1 MQHKVMNP
9 YRERHYRQRVR
20 TDRLTGFRVVV
31 QETDLMVYA
40 DQSLAAETRD
50 AVVQCRSI
58 LEGYLAGHPEWLTS
72 LVPVGHSGPAPD
84 LIREMAAAAQSA
96 GVGPM
101 AAVAGAIAEKVGR
114 RLLRRAREVIVEN
127 GGDTFVCCRSPV
139 TMAIFAGR
147 SPLSMRVGLKL
158 PPSPQPLAVCTSSGT
173 VGHSLSHGRADAAC
187 VLADS
192 CALADAA
199 ATAIGN
205 RVAAPGDI
213 AAAIDFGRTIA
224 GVDGV
229 VVISGGQMGLWGRL
243 EVVPLGKMG

>member
-1 MQHKVMNP
+1 MNP
-9 YRERHYRQRVR
+9 YRERHYRHRVR
-20 TDRLTGFRVVV
+20 TDRLTGFRVAVE
-31 QETDLMVYA
+31 ETDLMVHA
-40 DQSLAAETRD
+40 DQDFTTDTRD

-58 LEGYLAGHPEWLTS
+58 LESYLAGHPEWLTS
-72 LVPVGHSGPAPD
+72 LVPVDLTSPAPD
-84 LIREMAAAAQSA
+84 LIREMAAAARSA

-101 AAVAGAIAEKVGR
+101 AAVAGAIAEQVGR
-114 RLLRRAREVIVEN
+114 RLLKRSKEVIVEN
-127 GGDTFVCCRSPV
+127 GGDTFVSCRSPV

-158 PPSPQPLAVCTSSGT
+158 PPSPRPVAVCTSSGT
-173 VGHSLSHGRADAAC
+173 VGHSLSRGRADAAC
-187 VLADS
+187 VLSDS

-205 RVAAPGDI
+205 RVAAPADI
-213 AAAIDFGRTIA
+213 AAAIDFGRTIG

-229 VVISGGQMGLWGRL
+229 VVISGDQMGLWGRL